1 MGHETKRKKSYG
13 YAKNVN
19 AITPKQGCY
28 ELCISSIKDLK
39 AIYKKLYEYGDLKLY
54 RKYEEFSSLMI

>member
-28 ELCISSIKDLK
+28 ELVVSRISKQFIKNFMNM
-39 AIYKKLYEYGDLKLY
+39 ET
-54 RKYEEFSSLMI
+54 